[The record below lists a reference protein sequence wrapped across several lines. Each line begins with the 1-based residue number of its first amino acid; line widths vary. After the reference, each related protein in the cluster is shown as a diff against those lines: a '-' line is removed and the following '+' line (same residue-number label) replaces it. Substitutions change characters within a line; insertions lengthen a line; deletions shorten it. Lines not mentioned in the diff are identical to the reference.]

1 MAFGLWNVSGRFVIP
16 GTRKHGSFGP
26 VKVAAA
32 TRQKASEDL
41 APSLNEQFRKDLP
54 EGHKFGGHFAMLN
67 LKWDLCSHSFEAPIQ
82 KTEGK

>member
-26 VKVAAA
+26 IRVAAA

-41 APSLNEQFRKDLP
+41 APALNEQFRKELP
-54 EGHKFGGHFAMLN
+54 EGAKFGAHFAMLN
-67 LKWDLCSHSFEAPIQ
+67 LKWEPFIQ
-82 KTEGK
+82 QPKVEPVQETK